1 MNSNELRDYYIAYF
15 DILGYKSFFDDKEN
29 DVFEFL
35 DNVINVCN
43 ETLHKTGFN
52 EQALQT
58 QFKVKSFSDNFII
71 MLEANENSSDYMVLK
86 MYSRILSQLQIHFLE
101 KYQILIRG
109 GITKGKAYID
119 ENIVFGNGLIRAV
132 TLESTATFPRII
144 IDRECFGEQICVNL
158 CEMNSCLAKDEDD
171 EFYVDY
177 FCVDCLNSNSKRIDV
192 IRKNVIRLVRKH
204 GKYRRDI
211 KDPKKIF
218 EAEKTISKY
227 AWLLCKFNKKC
238 IEDYKVTEIPYRLVF
253 YYRTMKTEIQIL

>member
-86 MYSRILSQLQIHFLE
+86 MYNGCIINTAQQVTSQPNRIS
-101 KYQILIRG
+101 
-109 GITKGKAYID
+109 
-119 ENIVFGNGLIRAV
+119 
-132 TLESTATFPRII
+132 
-144 IDRECFGEQICVNL
+144 ICVN
-158 CEMNSCLAKDEDD
+158 
-171 EFYVDY
+171 
-177 FCVDCLNSNSKRIDV
+177 
-192 IRKNVIRLVRKH
+192 KNNFTHDMIV
-204 GKYRRDI
+204 
-211 KDPKKIF
+211 
-218 EAEKTISKY
+218 
-227 AWLLCKFNKKC
+227 
-238 IEDYKVTEIPYRLVF
+238 
-253 YYRTMKTEIQIL
+253 